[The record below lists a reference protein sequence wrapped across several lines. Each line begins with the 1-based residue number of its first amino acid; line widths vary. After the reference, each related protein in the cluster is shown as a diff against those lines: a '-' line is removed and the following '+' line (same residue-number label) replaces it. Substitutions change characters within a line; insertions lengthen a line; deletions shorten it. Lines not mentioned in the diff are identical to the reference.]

1 MKKIAT
7 LASFALLVMLALPT
21 VLVAQPGTL
30 DATFNPGTGANNL
43 IWSVVYQPDG
53 RVLIGGEFTSYN
65 GTARNYIARLNAD
78 GSLDGSFNPG
88 TGANGQII
96 SVVYQPDGKVLIIG
110 FFTAYNGTARNR
122 IARLNFDGSLDV
134 SFDPGT
140 GANNVIG
147 PVVYQPDGKVLIGGD
162 FTTCNGT
169 ARNRVARLNA
179 DGSLDG
185 SFNPGGGA
193 NSDISSIAYQPD
205 GKVLIGGNF
214 TAYNGTARNRIAR
227 LNADGSLDVG
237 FNPGT
242 GANDRI
248 RSVAY
253 QPDGKVLIGG
263 DFTTFNGTARN
274 RIARLNADGSLDGS
288 FNPGTGANT
297 QIRSVAYQPDGK
309 VLIGGNFTTYNGTA
323 RNNIARLNADGSL
336 NGSFNPGAGASNTIF
351 SVALQPD
358 GQVLIGGF
366 FTSYNGTARNYI
378 ARVNGDPQPPTVT
391 SFTPTSGATGTTV
404 TITGTNFTGAS
415 AVSFGGTAA
424 ASFNVVSATQITAVV
439 GSGASGSVSV
449 TTPGGT
455 ATEIGFI
462 YCTDPPPTIVANGP
476 TTFSLCNN
484 GSLGLSTVGGA
495 GNMLMFGGNGVLISS
510 LNTSPGSYATLTT
523 SAWARRTG
531 GISTWQAIVSND
543 DSGFDRAIMI
553 FTDGNYHI
561 FAGRDINTGIP
572 SVQNQWEFITVTWS
586 SSAVTMFRN
595 GVQVYTTSGESGSS
609 SSVGTYIGMAS
620 VGYPFYGSIDQVSFW
635 NTARTPAQI
644 TSEMNTYLAGNEAGL
659 VGYYKFDESSGTT
672 TADAT
677 ANARTGSFSGSPSRS
692 SSTAPSGFASY
703 LWSPG
708 GATTN
713 SISVNTAGTTSYSVQ
728 VTTAAGCSNT
738 ASSISVTGQLCAPTI
753 TTFPNLNKTLYEASF
768 LLSDPTSNSTGSF
781 SYASSNLAVATIS
794 GNTVTIVG
802 VGTAVITAT
811 QAASAPYETG
821 SITATL
827 TVTSVETVTRFG
839 ERTLNKQTYP
849 NKNGALGGQQGVNR
863 TGKEVVTKN

>member
-65 GTARNYIARLNAD
+65 GTAMNRIARLNAD

-88 TGANGQII
+88 TGTNGTIFSIASQPDGKVLIGGVFATYNGTPRNNIARLNADGSLDGSFDPGTGANNLIW
-96 SVVYQPDGKVLIIG
+96 SVVYQPDGRVLIGGDFTSYNGTARNYIARLNADGSLDVGFNPGTGANDGIRSVAYQPGKVLISG

-122 IARLNFDGSLDV
+122 IARLNFDGSLDG

-140 GANNVIG
+140 GANNLIWS
-147 PVVYQPDGKVLIGGD
+147 VVYQPDGKVLIGG
-162 FTTCNGT
+162 G
-169 ARNRVARLNA
+169 
-179 DGSLDG
+179 
-185 SFNPGGGA
+185 
-193 NSDISSIAYQPD
+193 
-205 GKVLIGGNF
+205 
-214 TAYNGTARNRIAR
+214 
-227 LNADGSLDVG
+227 
-237 FNPGT
+237 
-242 GANDRI
+242 
-248 RSVAY
+248 
-253 QPDGKVLIGG
+253 
-263 DFTTFNGTARN
+263 
-274 RIARLNADGSLDGS
+274 
-288 FNPGTGANT
+288 
-297 QIRSVAYQPDGK
+297 
-309 VLIGGNFTTYNGTA
+309 FTTYNGTA

-336 NGSFNPGAGASNTIF
+336 DVSFNPGTGANDPIR
-351 SVALQPD
+351 SVAYQP
-358 GQVLIGGF
+358 GKVLISGF
-366 FTSYNGTARNYI
+366 FTAYNGTARNRI
-378 ARVNGDPQPPTVT
+378 ARVNGDPQPPTIT

-404 TITGTNFTGAS
+404 TITGTNFTDAT

-462 YCTDPPPTIVANGP
+462 YCTDPPPNIVANGP

-495 GNMLMFGGNGVLISS
+495 GNMLTFGGNGILISS

-609 SSVGTYIGMAS
+609 SSVGTYIGKAS

-659 VGYYKFDESSGTT
+659 VGYYKFEESSGTT

-677 ANARTGSFSGSPSRS
+677 ANARTGAFDGSPSRT
-692 SSTAPSGFASY
+692 SSTAPTGYATY

-753 TTFPNLNKTLYEASF
+753 TTFPNLTKTLYEASF

>member
-65 GTARNYIARLNAD
+65 GTAMNRIARLNAD
-78 GSLDGSFNPG
+78 GSLDVSFNPG
-88 TGANGQII
+88 TGANDPIR
-96 SVVYQPDGKVLIIG
+96 SVAYQPGKVLISG

-122 IARLNFDGSLDV
+122 IAR
-134 SFDPGT
+134 
-140 GANNVIG
+140 
-147 PVVYQPDGKVLIGGD
+147 
-162 FTTCNGT
+162 
-169 ARNRVARLNA
+169 
-179 DGSLDG
+179 
-185 SFNPGGGA
+185 
-193 NSDISSIAYQPD
+193 
-205 GKVLIGGNF
+205 
-214 TAYNGTARNRIAR
+214 
-227 LNADGSLDVG
+227 
-237 FNPGT
+237 
-242 GANDRI
+242 
-248 RSVAY
+248 
-253 QPDGKVLIGG
+253 
-263 DFTTFNGTARN
+263 
-274 RIARLNADGSLDGS
+274 
-288 FNPGTGANT
+288 
-297 QIRSVAYQPDGK
+297 
-309 VLIGGNFTTYNGTA
+309 
-323 RNNIARLNADGSL
+323 
-336 NGSFNPGAGASNTIF
+336 
-351 SVALQPD
+351 
-358 GQVLIGGF
+358 
-366 FTSYNGTARNYI
+366 
-378 ARVNGDPQPPTVT
+378 VNGDPQPPTIT

-404 TITGTNFTGAS
+404 TITGTNFTDAT

-462 YCTDPPPTIVANGP
+462 YCTDPPPNIVANGP

-495 GNMLMFGGNGVLISS
+495 GNMLTFGGNGILISS

-531 GISTWQAIVSND
+531 GISTLQAIVSND

-609 SSVGTYIGMAS
+609 SSVGTYIGKAS

-738 ASSISVTGQLCAPTI
+738 ASSVSVTGQLCAPTI
-753 TTFPNLNKTLYEASF
+753 TTFPNLTKTLYEASF

>member
-65 GTARNYIARLNAD
+65 GTAMNRIARLNAD

-88 TGANGQII
+88 TGVADRIFSIANQPDGKVLIGGEFTSYNGTAMNRIARLNADGSLDGSFNPGTGTNGTIFSIASQPDGKVLIGGVFATYNGTPRNNI
-96 SVVYQPDGKVLIIG
+96 ARLNADGSLDGSFDPGTGANNLIWSVVYQPDGRVLIGGDFTSYNGTARNYIARLNADGSLDVGFNPGTGANDGIRSVAYQPGKVLISG

-122 IARLNFDGSLDV
+122 IARLNFDGSLDG

-140 GANNVIG
+140 GANNLIWS
-147 PVVYQPDGKVLIGGD
+147 VVYQPDGKVLIGG
-162 FTTCNGT
+162 G
-169 ARNRVARLNA
+169 
-179 DGSLDG
+179 
-185 SFNPGGGA
+185 
-193 NSDISSIAYQPD
+193 
-205 GKVLIGGNF
+205 
-214 TAYNGTARNRIAR
+214 
-227 LNADGSLDVG
+227 
-237 FNPGT
+237 
-242 GANDRI
+242 
-248 RSVAY
+248 
-253 QPDGKVLIGG
+253 
-263 DFTTFNGTARN
+263 
-274 RIARLNADGSLDGS
+274 
-288 FNPGTGANT
+288 
-297 QIRSVAYQPDGK
+297 
-309 VLIGGNFTTYNGTA
+309 FTTYNGTA

-336 NGSFNPGAGASNTIF
+336 DVSFNPGTGANDPIR
-351 SVALQPD
+351 SVAYQP
-358 GQVLIGGF
+358 GKVLISGF
-366 FTSYNGTARNYI
+366 FTAYNGTARNRI
-378 ARVNGDPQPPTVT
+378 ARVNGDPQPPTIT

-404 TITGTNFTGAS
+404 TITGTNFTDAT

-462 YCTDPPPTIVANGP
+462 YCTDPPPNIVANGP

-495 GNMLMFGGNGVLISS
+495 GNMLTFGGNGILISS

-609 SSVGTYIGMAS
+609 SSVGTYIGKAS

-659 VGYYKFDESSGTT
+659 VGYYKFEESSGTT

-677 ANARTGSFSGSPSRS
+677 ANARTGAFDGSPSRT
-692 SSTAPSGFASY
+692 SSTAPTGYATY

-753 TTFPNLNKTLYEASF
+753 TTFPNLTKTLYEASF